1 MEYVTTWFYDVL
13 SFFGLYYKDAKV
25 LFLGLDGAG
34 KTTLLKV
41 LKNGKV
47 DKMAE
52 PTTHAGKE
60 ELVYG
65 SLKIEAHDLGGH
77 AGGELAALPSRSSAV
92 RRGWKE
98 FFFDVDGVIFIV
110 DSVDRDRFPEAKG
123 LLGSERL
130 ASVPFLVLGNKI
142 DVPSSA
148 GDAELRAGIGLME
161 TTGTDPE
168 ATKSTGVRPIELFL
182 VSITKKTN
190 IKPAFDWLSAYL
202 K

>member
-1 MEYVTTWFYDVL
+1 M
-13 SFFGLYYKDAKV
+13 S
-25 LFLGLDGAG
+25 
-34 KTTLLKV
+34 
-41 LKNGKV
+41 
-47 DKMAE
+47 
-52 PTTHAGKE
+52 P
-60 ELVYG
+60 
-65 SLKIEAHDLGGH
+65 
-77 AGGELAALPSRSSAV
+77 LPQ
-92 RRGWKE
+92 
-98 FFFDVDGVIFIV
+98 
-110 DSVDRDRFPEAKG
+110 G

-168 ATKSTGVRPIELFL
+168 ATKSTGVCPIELFL

>member
-77 AGGELAALPSRSSAV
+77 AGV

-110 DSVDRDRFPEAKG
+110 DSVDRDRFPEAKAALDG

>member
-1 MEYVTTWFYDVL
+1 MHAPARGSRKARLAHEPAEPLAFACSPL
-13 SFFGLYYKDAKV
+13 SF
-25 LFLGLDGAG
+25 
-34 KTTLLKV
+34 
-41 LKNGKV
+41 
-47 DKMAE
+47 
-52 PTTHAGKE
+52 PQ
-60 ELVYG
+60 
-65 SLKIEAHDLGGH
+65 
-77 AGGELAALPSRSSAV
+77 
-92 RRGWKE
+92 
-98 FFFDVDGVIFIV
+98 
-110 DSVDRDRFPEAKG
+110 G